1 MVKYRD
7 PSKTDISEALGYCAF
22 INQGREIGDRRGLD
36 TLVVLSLNSADLG
49 SVSVQPFGLIGTFLP
64 YREIK
69 VFVFRGEYIRK
80 AET

>member
-1 MVKYRD
+1 M
-7 PSKTDISEALGYCAF
+7 
-22 INQGREIGDRRGLD
+22 GDRRGLD
-36 TLVVLSLNSADLG
+36 TLVVPSVNSADLG
-49 SVSVQPFGLIGTFLP
+49 SVSALFTDLIGTFLS